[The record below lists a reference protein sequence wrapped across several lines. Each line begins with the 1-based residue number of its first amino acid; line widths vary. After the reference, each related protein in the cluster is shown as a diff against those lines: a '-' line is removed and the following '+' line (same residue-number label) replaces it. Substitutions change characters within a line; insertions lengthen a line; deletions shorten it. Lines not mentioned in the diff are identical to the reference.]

1 MGCSRIIEQENG
13 NEKSTGKEHF
23 MYLQKT
29 KATAPDGD
37 KSFANLI
44 IFHLNRFIIK
54 AHYLS
59 RSMFLC
65 QRARRRIE

>member
-1 MGCSRIIEQENG
+1 MSGSRIIEQENG
-13 NEKSTGKEHF
+13 NEESAGKVHF
-23 MYLQKT
+23 RYLQKT

-37 KSFANLI
+37 KSFVNLI
-44 IFHLNRFIIK
+44 IFFLNRFIIK

-59 RSMFLC
+59 RSMLLC